1 MTLKVIVDRDICQNH
16 GQCVFAAPQVFELD
30 EEGELVVLDDE
41 PDESLRG
48 AVEEAAD
55 VCPTQAITIE
65 G

>member
-1 MTLKVIVDRDICQNH
+1 MIKVVVDRDLCQNH

-30 EEGELVVLDDE
+30 DEDELVVLQDE
-41 PDESLRG
+41 VGEDLR
-48 AVEEAAD
+48 ANVEEAAD

>member
-1 MTLKVIVDRDICQNH
+1 MIRVVVDRDVCQDH

-30 EEGELVVLDDE
+30 EEGQLVVLQDE
-41 PDESLRG
+41 VDESLR
-48 AVEEAAD
+48 ANVEEAVD

>member
-1 MTLKVIVDRDICQNH
+1 MTLRVIVDRDICQNH

-30 EEGELVVLDDE
+30 EECELVVLDDE
-41 PDESLRG
+41 PDESLR
-48 AVEEAAD
+48 ANVEEAAD

>member
-1 MTLKVIVDRDICQNH
+1 VIRVVVDRDICQNH

-30 EEGELVVLDDE
+30 DDGELVQLQDEVDD
-41 PDESLRG
+41 DLRDN
-48 AVEEAAD
+48 VEEAAD

>member
-1 MTLKVIVDRDICQNH
+1 MIKVVVDRDLCQDH

-30 EEGELVVLDDE
+30 EEGKLEVLQEEVGED
-41 PDESLRG
+41 LRD

-55 VCPTQAITIE
+55 VCPVQAITIK

>member
-1 MTLKVIVDRDICQNH
+1 MIRVIVDRDVCQDH

-30 EEGELVVLDDE
+30 EEGKLEVLQEEVGED
-41 PDESLRG
+41 LRD

-55 VCPTQAITIE
+55 VCPVQAITIE

>member
-41 PDESLRG
+41 PDESLRD

-55 VCPTQAITIE
+55 VCPTQAITL
-65 G
+65 GG

>member
-1 MTLKVIVDRDICQNH
+1 MIKVIVDRDVCQNH

-41 PDESLRG
+41 PDESLRD